1 MLDCLSEYQSPVC
14 VLMFELCQGLKSLL
28 SPLHRKGEVSGS
40 RGSQAG
46 SLSEVQRPAS
56 GGGGGK
62 GQSSMSEPNL
72 SMNGQFDFSLSEFG
86 SSVFL

>member
-1 MLDCLSEYQSPVC
+1 MSNLGWSGGCLINLTCWTVFKGLQS
-14 VLMFELCQGLKSLL
+14 LR

-40 RGSQAG
+40 RGSQGG
-46 SLSEVQRPAS
+46 SLEGQ
-56 GGGGGK
+56 GGGGK

-72 SMNGQFDFSLSEFG
+72 SRNGQFDFSRSEFG